1 MLSAICGPF
10 FSTRGGPFSL
20 LLPPLC
26 PPALTASGES
36 PRAGLLEGSC
46 GRCRRR
52 VMRNRVYVGTY
63 VRMHHQLLNMKR
75 SSEGGV
81 GKTSIVHTI
90 TDTIMIVMYLLFVH
104 DGYLQNA
111 HRKVQ
116 CRQFSTHV
124 YSLCVPGLL
133 VATSISRIA

>member
-10 FSTRGGPFSL
+10 FSTRGGPFCL

-90 TDTIMIVMYLLFVH
+90 TDTIMIVMYLLFERSEFLIHTPQKKNLHVCTTKNVCT
-104 DGYLQNA
+104 DYNIG
-111 HRKVQ
+111 
-116 CRQFSTHV
+116 FSMDTRV
-124 YSLCVPGLL
+124 FD
-133 VATSISRIA
+133 